1 MASNPAS
8 VPTPATVG
16 PATPATTATPVAPA
30 ARAAAT
36 SRLATWKY
44 ILNTANLP
52 EGMTHPDAISK
63 WLVITRAA
71 VFSMT
76 ATSGLIG
83 ALLAVGAARLTGAV
97 EINWLYLV
105 LAVVGLVVAHAAN
118 NMINDYFDLEGGV
131 DTDDYVRALY
141 APHPILSGWVT
152 KRQLAAAILLAN
164 AIDLAIMLFLTSQ
177 RGPLVIAFALA
188 GLFISVFY
196 VAPPIRLKHIG
207 LGEPGVFLV
216 WGPLMVVGTFFVAT
230 GQIPA
235 WTWVASLPYAI
246 LVTSVLFGKH
256 IDKIAADTKKGVRTL
271 PVILGE
277 RRARDV
283 ARVLMIAFYP
293 IVLAA
298 VVVGWIGPWVALVVL
313 GIPRL
318 LEVLRT
324 FAASRPESPPH
335 SYVGWPLWFV
345 GAAFIHTR
353 RAGGLLV
360 LGLLLN
366 ALLPVRL
373 PWV

>member
-1 MASNPAS
+1 MATT
-8 VPTPATVG
+8 PTTLTEQ
-16 PATPATTATPVAPA
+16 ATPAAPA
-30 ARAAAT
+30 APLGRFAAW
-36 SRLATWKY
+36 RY
-44 ILNTANLP
+44 VFNTANLP
-52 EGMTHPDAISK
+52 EGMTRPDFVSK

-83 ALLAVGAARLTGAV
+83 ALLAVGAARLTGEV
-97 EINWLYLV
+97 SVNWLYLV

-152 KRQLAAAILLAN
+152 KRQLGAAILLAN
-164 AIDLAIMLFLTSQ
+164 AIDVSIMLFLTAA

-196 VAPPIRLKHIG
+196 VAPPIRLKHHG
-207 LGEPGVFLV
+207 LGEPGVFIV

-230 GQIPA
+230 GQIPG

-256 IDKIAADTKKGVRTL
+256 IDKIDADTKKGVRTL

-283 ARVLMIAFYP
+283 ARVLMISFYP
-293 IVLAA
+293 IIIVA
-298 VVVGWIGPWVALVVL
+298 VAVGWIGPWVALVLL
-313 GIPRL
+313 GLPRL
-318 LEVLRT
+318 ASSLRT
-324 FAASRPESPPH
+324 FAARRPETPPH

-345 GAAFIHTR
+345 GAAFVHTR

-366 ALLPVRL
+366 ALLPIRL
-373 PWV
+373 PW

>member
-1 MASNPAS
+1 MAITP
-8 VPTPATVG
+8 PTSATA
-16 PATPATTATPVAPA
+16 ATPAGAPPPSLR
-30 ARAAAT
+30 AR
-36 SRLATWKY
+36 LGTWRY
-44 ILNTANLP
+44 VLNTANLP
-52 EGMTHPDAISK
+52 EGMTRPDAVSK

-83 ALLAVGAARLTGAV
+83 GLLAIGAARHTGEV
-97 EINWLYLV
+97 SVDWGLLL
-105 LAVVGLVVAHAAN
+105 LAIVGLVVAHAGN

-152 KRQLAAAILLAN
+152 KRQLAAAILFVN
-164 AIDLAIMLFLTSQ
+164 AIDLAIMLVLFAA

-230 GQIPA
+230 GAIPG
-235 WTWVASLPYAI
+235 WVWIASLPYAI
-246 LVTSVLFGKH
+246 LVTTVLFGKH
-256 IDKIAADTKKGVRTL
+256 IDKIDADRKKGVRTL

-277 RRARDV
+277 RRARIV

-293 IVLAA
+293 IVIGAA
-298 VVVGWIGPWVALVVL
+298 LVGWIGPWVALVVL

-318 LEVLRT
+318 LSVLRT
-324 FAASRPESPPH
+324 FSAPRPESPPH

-360 LGLLLN
+360 LALILN
-366 ALLPVRL
+366 ALLPVTL
-373 PWV
+373 PWL

>member
-1 MASNPAS
+1 M
-8 VPTPATVG
+8 
-16 PATPATTATPVAPA
+16 ATTPTAQPSTNVTPSGA
-30 ARAAAT
+30 ALPVPKG
-36 SRLATWKY
+36 RLATWRY
-44 ILNTANLP
+44 VFNTANLP

-76 ATSGLIG
+76 ATPGVIG
-83 ALLAVGAARLTGAV
+83 GLLAVGAARLTGEV
-97 EINWLYLV
+97 SVDWLLLI

-152 KRQLAAAILLAN
+152 KRQLGTAILIAN
-164 AIDLAIMLFLTSQ
+164 PIPPAIMLSLTWV

-196 VAPPIRLKHIG
+196 VAPPIRLKHHG

-216 WGPLMVVGTFFVAT
+216 WGPLMVVGTFFVAP
-230 GQIPA
+230 GAIPA
-235 WTWVASLPYAI
+235 WTWIASLPYAI
-246 LVTSVLFGKH
+246 LVTTVLFGKH
-256 IDKIAADTKKGVRTL
+256 IDKIVADTKKGVRTL

-293 IVLAA
+293 IV
-298 VVVGWIGPWVALVVL
+298 
-313 GIPRL
+313 
-318 LEVLRT
+318 
-324 FAASRPESPPH
+324 
-335 SYVGWPLWFV
+335 V
-345 GAAFIHTR
+345 GAVLVGR
-353 RAGGLLV
+353 RGAV
-360 LGLLLN
+360 
-366 ALLPVRL
+366 
-373 PWV
+373 